1 MKPGSVLHT
10 IGYPL
15 QRSLFDSVYDLSI
28 GMSYRYGGGFAY
40 CDSSNYLHIGY
51 VSVCHHHL
59 LQITGLDYKNTY
71 LSPYEE
77 FQLFK
82 KTDVIGSLLKN
93 GKRVEYGARVIYEGG
108 YLGVFQMNC
117 LLLIAM

>member
-1 MKPGSVLHT
+1 
-10 IGYPL
+10 
-15 QRSLFDSVYDLSI
+15 
-28 GMSYRYGGGFAY
+28 MSCRYGGGFAY

-51 VSVCHHHL
+51 VCAMIIIYV
-59 LQITGLDYKNTY
+59 QITGLDYKNTY

-82 KTDVIGSLLKN
+82 KTNVIGSLLKN

-108 YLGVFQMNC
+108 LLGVFQIDC
-117 LLLIAM
+117 L